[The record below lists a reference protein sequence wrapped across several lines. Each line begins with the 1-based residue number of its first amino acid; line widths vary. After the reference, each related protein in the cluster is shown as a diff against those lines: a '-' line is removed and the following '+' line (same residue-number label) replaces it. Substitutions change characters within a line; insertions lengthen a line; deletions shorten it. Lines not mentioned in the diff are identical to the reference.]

1 MRSKILGRLGLLL
14 GGTFLGILAAEGL
27 ARMIAPHQS
36 ADLLFN
42 SSDASPMNLYVIDK
56 ETRVR
61 PNANLD
67 TTIESLDYTVRLR
80 TNSLGLRGP
89 QN

>member
-1 MRSKILGRLGLLL
+1 MPSKTRSLFGKLGLLL
-14 GGTFLGILAAEGL
+14 GGTLLGILAAEGI
-27 ARMIAPHQS
+27 ARTIAPHQS

-56 ETRVR
+56 QTRLR

-67 TTIESLDYTVRLR
+67 TTIQSLDYTVKL
-80 TNSLGLRGP
+80 
-89 QN
+89 